1 MAQANIPDGV
11 WPVMLTPFNEDKM
24 IDWDGVD
31 ALTDWYI
38 EAGVSGLF
46 AVAQS
51 SEMYA
56 LSDLERLKLAYRV
69 VERADGRVP
78 VVATGTFGGSI
89 EQQADSVRRM
99 ADTGVQAVI
108 TITSQLA
115 AQSEEE
121 DVWRA
126 KTETLLDLTENISLG
141 LYECP
146 APYKRLLSPDA
157 LRWAAQTGRFVFHKD
172 TCLSLREIT
181 AKIAAI
187 VGTPLKFFNAEIS
200 SLSDS
205 LSIGGNGF
213 SGVAAN
219 FYPEHL
225 VWLCEH
231 WAEAEA
237 SELQYFLSV
246 AEMVIDHKYPSSAKY
261 FLRETRSAEIS
272 TICRVPDQLLTEHDR
287 RTIIH
292 LAECLKTLD
301 FPVLH
306 GKG

>member
-11 WPVMLTPFNEDKM
+11 WPVMLTPFREDRA
-24 IDWDGVD
+24 IDWAGVD

-38 EAGVSGLF
+38 DAGVAGLF

-51 SEMYA
+51 SEMYT
-56 LSDLERLKLAYRV
+56 LSNLERLQLARRV
-69 VERADGRVP
+69 VERTDGRVP
-78 VVATGTFGGSI
+78 VVATGTFGGSA
-89 EQQADSVRRM
+89 EQQADFVRRM

-115 AQSEEE
+115 AQNEEE

-126 KTETLLDLTENISLG
+126 EMETLLDLTGDISLG

-146 APYKRLLSPDA
+146 APYKRLLSPGA
-157 LRWAAQTGRFVFHKD
+157 LRWAAETGRFVFHKD
-172 TCLSLREIT
+172 TCLSVREIT
-181 AKIAAI
+181 AKIAVVA
-187 VGTPLKFFNAEIS
+187 GTPLKFFNAEIS

-205 LSIGGNGF
+205 LSAGGNGF

-219 FYPEHL
+219 FYPELL
-225 VWLCEH
+225 VWLCEN

-237 SELQYFLSV
+237 RRLQYFLSV
-246 AEMVIDHKYPSSAKY
+246 AEMAADHRYPASAKC
-261 FLRETRSAEIS
+261 FLREARCMEIS
-272 TICRVPDQLLTEHDR
+272 TICRVHDQLITEHDH

-292 LAECLKTLD
+292 LAEYLKTLD
-301 FPVLH
+301 FPALH